1 LTIKVKYVDGL
12 MILSDSFVSRLEGK
26 LGIHQR
32 PLKEQLA
39 ILTYRLRVQRNKIES
54 MGLMLQHRDKE
65 LFDKC
70 VSVNATG
77 DTLRASLYASE
88 CADIRKIVKLVLQSE
103 LALEQVIFKMETAE
117 IMGDIAYLMHPVK
130 NVVLTVGK
138 QIHQLMP
145 DVSFELSQIN
155 ETLDGLLVDAGSVT
169 EPTITTEMHSPE
181 AETIL
186 HEADALAEQKI
197 KSRFPELQ
205 PPAEHALPT

>member
-1 LTIKVKYVDGL
+1 

-32 PLKEQLA
+32 PFKEQLA

-70 VSVNATG
+70 VAANTTG
-77 DTLRASLYASE
+77 DTSRASLYASE
-88 CADIRKIVKLVLQSE
+88 CADIRKIVKVVLQSE

-145 DVSFELSQIN
+145 EVSFELSQIN
-155 ETLDGLLVDAGSVT
+155 ETLDGLLVDTGSVT
-169 EPTITTEMHSPE
+169 EPTIVTEMHSPE

-186 HEADALAEQKI
+186 READALAEQKI
-197 KSRFPELQ
+197 KSRFPELH

>member
-1 LTIKVKYVDGL
+1 

-70 VSVNATG
+70 VAANTTG
-77 DTLRASLYASE
+77 DTSRASLYASE
-88 CADIRKIVKLVLQSE
+88 CADIRKIVKVVLQSE

-145 DVSFELSQIN
+145 EVSFELSQIN
-155 ETLDGLLVDAGSVT
+155 ETLDGLLVDTGSVT
-169 EPTITTEMHSPE
+169 EPTILTEMHSPE

-186 HEADALAEQKI
+186 READALAEQKI
-197 KSRFPELQ
+197 KSRFPELH
-205 PPAEHALPT
+205 PPTEHALPT

>member
-1 LTIKVKYVDGL
+1 
-12 MILSDSFVSRLEGK
+12 MILSDSFISRLEGK
-26 LGIHQR
+26 LGVHQR

-70 VSVNATG
+70 VAVNATG

-205 PPAEHALPT
+205 PPTEHALPT

>member
-1 LTIKVKYVDGL
+1 
-12 MILSDSFVSRLEGK
+12 MILSDSFVSKLEGK

-39 ILTYRLRVQRNKIES
+39 MLTYRLRVQRNKIES
-54 MGLMLQHRDKE
+54 TGLMLQHRDKE

-70 VSVNATG
+70 VAANATG
-77 DTLRASLYASE
+77 DSLRASLYASE
-88 CADIRKIVKLVLQSE
+88 CADIRKIVKVVLQSE

-130 NVVLTVGK
+130 NVVLAVGK
-138 QIHQLMP
+138 QIHHLMP
-145 DVSFELSQIN
+145 EVSFELNQIN
-155 ETLDGLLVDAGSVT
+155 ENLDGLIVDAGNVS
-169 EPTITTEMHSPE
+169 EPIITAEAHSPE

-186 HEADALAEQKI
+186 READALAEQKI

-205 PPAEHALPT
+205 PPTEHALPS

>member
-1 LTIKVKYVDGL
+1 MV
-12 MILSDSFVSRLEGK
+12 LSDSFVSRLEGK

-70 VSVNATG
+70 VAANTTG

-117 IMGDIAYLMHPVK
+117 IMGDITYLMHPVK

-145 DVSFELSQIN
+145 EVSFELSQIN
-155 ETLDGLLVDAGSVT
+155 ETLDGLLVDAGSFT
-169 EPTITTEMHSPE
+169 EPTIMTEMHSPE

-186 HEADALAEQKI
+186 READALAEQKI
-197 KSRFPELQ
+197 KSRFPQLQ
-205 PPAEHALPT
+205 PPTEHALPT